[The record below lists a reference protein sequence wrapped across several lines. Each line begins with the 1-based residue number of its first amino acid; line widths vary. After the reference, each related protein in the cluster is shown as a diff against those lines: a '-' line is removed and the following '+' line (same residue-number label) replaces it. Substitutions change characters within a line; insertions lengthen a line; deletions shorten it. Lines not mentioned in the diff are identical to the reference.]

1 MPSSFFHQVHL
12 ELLYCPYGTQS
23 SFKNPFN
30 PDFQL
35 TTLEKAIRSGTDGTG
50 DPSSGRTSPKKN
62 VIVRGV
68 LSVTVIAAENLPA
81 TDLNGKADPYVVLIM
96 KKSEKKAKTRVSS
109 RFLINMITTMFLFYF
124 FRLFL
129 IIHSFYH
136 LFKESG
142 TSKVQFWL
150 TRSLLIIT
158 KKSLLKFYFA
168 GKTMLI
174 RSITSS
180 TYAFTGPN

>member
-12 ELLYCPYGTQS
+12 ELLYCPYGTES

-30 PDFQL
+30 PDFQM

-50 DPSSGRTSPKKN
+50 DPNSGRTSPKKN

-124 FRLFL
+124 FVCFL
-129 IIHSFYH
+129 SFTH
-136 LFKESG
+136 FI
-142 TSKVQFWL
+142 TCSKNLAHRKCNF
-150 TRSLLIIT
+150 
-158 KKSLLKFYFA
+158 
-168 GKTMLI
+168 G
-174 RSITSS
+174 
-180 TYAFTGPN
+180 

>member
-1 MPSSFFHQVHL
+1 M
-12 ELLYCPYGTQS
+12 
-23 SFKNPFN
+23 
-30 PDFQL
+30 
-35 TTLEKAIRSGTDGTG
+35 TTLEKSIRSGTDGTG
-50 DPSSGRTSPKKN
+50 DPNSGRTSPKKN

-109 RFLINMITTMFLFYF
+109 RFLINMITVPFLFF
-124 FRLFL
+124 PLFL

-150 TRSLLIIT
+150 ARSLLIIT